1 MRGFSAVS
9 LLACAAVSAAVGG
22 VSLARAQAS
31 SVPIDAAEVGAAL
44 SRAAVIDLGMRPSAT
59 TDDYLIAA
67 DALWVAH
74 TLRPAD
80 AETARLVSAAAW
92 SAGDRELLLDATRA
106 VIRADPA
113 DTVAQLRL
121 ISANINARQTVA
133 ERLEAYDRFL
143 SAVRSLD
150 PSIRSRLALD
160 AALLLRETGDTA
172 GFERRLR
179 ESADLDPTNK
189 DAVSLAAR
197 TFSGPDA
204 GVEEIAS
211 WQIRLLYADPLD
223 PHVHLAVAR
232 ICAGQG
238 AMDPAERFLANAIQ
252 LFSRGTGD
260 IPVSMREEQLALQ
273 WPRLGSREILDR
285 LNGPLLDAR
294 NQAATAIKARREA
307 NEPTTDLR
315 EPMEIRYEPGI
326 ERIRLL
332 AAHDAKDEDSIA
344 ASLFDIAGATDELF
358 QAVLEQGRQPGA
370 DQARLGNEMVQ
381 LFSEFQI
388 VRAIVRNNPED
399 LRRQFDEFS
408 ASMPQA
414 GPMLEPL
421 KAWLAYAEGDHLRA
435 IDLVGAPR
443 PGTTD
448 DLLIALASQ
457 ELGDA
462 ATAKPIYGRYARSQA
477 LAPIGALARV
487 RLKAM
492 DAEAEIITPEGR
504 RLGSAL
510 AKVPAWM
517 DRMISDPRSYM
528 SLQVETPASTV
539 GPEEDA
545 RVRVRLRNT
554 SAIPMGLGS
563 SRPIGSR
570 LLLAPRAV
578 GRTSE
583 FTGSP
588 ASKVLE
594 VDRRLRLASMEVLDV
609 VVEADSA
616 YTQWLRE
623 VNASISLRDRYRVI
637 QSFQPSPRGG
647 LVNSPFALVSESP
660 LIQRVMLG
668 LSRRSAEEL
677 IAAVRPAGAAGAATG
692 QPGPVGAGERVS
704 LRSAIIA
711 TIARTIEP
719 TPDLALSPD
728 ERRRLAEAWIE
739 RYAASSESERALIL
753 LKLPH
758 AGQVGA
764 MAAFDKMVVESVVGE
779 SLASP
784 SKNPAVLVA
793 AMLTRVREADSP
805 IFEIGAQSED
815 ARVRRL
821 AARLAERLADGRPS
835 FAKAGPGA
843 AGLASP
849 SALPGAGP

>member
-1 MRGFSAVS
+1 MS
-9 LLACAAVSAAVGG
+9 LFVCAAVTAASWGRVHFQAGESPSG
-22 VSLARAQAS
+22 VDAS
-31 SVPIDAAEVGAAL
+31 EVSAAL
-44 SRAAVIDLGMRPSAT
+44 SRTAVIDLGMRPNAT
-59 TDDYLIAA
+59 TDDYLITA
-67 DALWVAH
+67 DALWVAL
-74 TLRPAD
+74 TLRPGD

-106 VIRADPA
+106 VIRADA
-113 DTVAQLRL
+113 SDTVAQLRL
-121 ISANINARQTVA
+121 ISANINGRQTVA
-133 ERLEAYDRFL
+133 GRLEAYDRFL
-143 SAVRSLD
+143 GAGRSLD

-172 GFERRLR
+172 GFELRLL
-179 ESADLDPTNK
+179 EAAELDATNK

-204 GVEEIAS
+204 SIEDVAS

-223 PHVHLAVAR
+223 PYVHLAITR
-232 ICAGQG
+232 ICAMQG
-238 AMDPAERFLANAIQ
+238 AMDTAERFLANAIQ
-252 LFSRGTGD
+252 LFSRGTGE
-260 IPVSMREEQLALQ
+260 IPEGIREEQLAMQ

-294 NQAATAIKARREA
+294 NQAATAIQARREA

-315 EPMEIRYEPGI
+315 EPNEIRYEPGI

-332 AAHDAKDEDSIA
+332 AAHDAKDEDSIG

-358 QAVLEQGRQPGA
+358 QAIIEQGSQPGA
-370 DQARLGNEMVQ
+370 DQVRLGGEMVRV
-381 LFSEFQI
+381 FSEFQV
-388 VRAIVRNNPED
+388 VRAIVRNNPQD

-408 ASMPQA
+408 ASLPQA
-414 GPMLEPL
+414 APMLEPL
-421 KAWLAYAEGDHLRA
+421 KAWLAYAEGDSLRA
-435 IDLVGAPR
+435 IDLMGEPR
-443 PGTTD
+443 PGTSD
-448 DLLIALASQ
+448 DLLIGLASQ
-457 ELGDA
+457 EIGDSSR
-462 ATAKPIYGRYARSQA
+462 AKQILVRYARAQA
-477 LAPIGALARV
+477 LGPIGALARV
-487 RLKAM
+487 RLRAM
-492 DAEAEIITPEGR
+492 DAEGEIMTPEGR
-504 RLGSAL
+504 RLESAL
-510 AKVPAWM
+510 RKVPTWM
-517 DRMISDPRSYM
+517 DRMISDPKSYM

-539 GPEEDA
+539 GPEDHA

-583 FTGSP
+583 FVGSP

-594 VDRRLRLASMEVLDV
+594 VDRRLRLAPMEELDV

-660 LIQRVMLG
+660 LIQRIMLG
-668 LSRRSAEEL
+668 LSRRPFEDL
-677 IAAVRPAGAAGAATG
+677 IAAVRPGGGLPVDPMDDGPDVFATDG
-692 QPGPVGAGERVS
+692 VDRDVS
-704 LRSAIIA
+704 LRAVITA
-711 TIARTIEP
+711 TVSRTIEP
-719 TPDLALSPD
+719 LPDLVLSADQRRAL
-728 ERRRLAEAWIE
+728 AAAWIE
-739 RYAASSESERALIL
+739 RYAASTELERALMV

-758 AGQVGA
+758 ARQVSE
-764 MAAFDKMVVESVVGE
+764 MQAFDTMVIESVVGE
-779 SLASP
+779 SLTGP
-784 SKNPAVLVA
+784 SKDPALLVA
-793 AMLTRVREADSP
+793 AMLTRVRDADSP
-805 IFEIGAQSED
+805 LFEVAAQAED
-815 ARVRRL
+815 GRVRRL
-821 AARLAERLADGRPS
+821 ARRLAERLADGRPT
-835 FAKAGPGA
+835 FAKAGPGT